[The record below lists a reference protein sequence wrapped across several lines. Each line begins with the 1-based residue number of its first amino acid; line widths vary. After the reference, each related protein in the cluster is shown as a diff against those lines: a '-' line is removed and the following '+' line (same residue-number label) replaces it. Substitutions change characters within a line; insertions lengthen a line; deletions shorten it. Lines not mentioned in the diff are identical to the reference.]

1 MSIVPHEKVDRTEY
15 LKKYYQDNKEKYIK
29 YRQDNKEKLAANN
42 KKYKQDNKEKYIK
55 YRQDN
60 REKIVEY
67 NKKYRQDN
75 REKIVE
81 YNKKYRQDNKEKM
94 VEYDKKYRQDNKEK
108 LAANSKKYRQGNK
121 EKVVVHNTKTRAN
134 KNNIPFDIDEDYIKN
149 IWPKDNRCPIF
160 KIKLEQS
167 NLYAGDQSP
176 SLDRIIPKLGYV
188 KGNVQVMSS
197 KANRIKNNATFEE
210 LIIIGKYYEKQL
222 SSRT

>member
-1 MSIVPHEKVDRTEY
+1 MFIVPHEKVDRTEY

-42 KKYKQDNKEKYIK
+42 KKYKQDNKEKIVE

-67 NKKYRQDN
+67 SKKYRQGN

-81 YNKKYRQDNKEKM
+81 YNKKYRQDNKEKI
-94 VEYDKKYRQDNKEK
+94 VESLKKYRQNNKEK
-108 LAANSKKYRQGNK
+108 LIVRWA
-121 EKVVVHNTKTRAN
+121 KTRAN
-134 KNNIPFDIDEDYIKN
+134 KNNVPFDIDEDYIKK
-149 IWPKDNRCPIF
+149 IWPKHNICPIF
-160 KIKLEQS
+160 KIKFERG
-167 NLYAGDQSP
+167 NLDQSP

-188 KGNVQVMSS
+188 KGNVQVMSH

-210 LIIIGKYYEKQL
+210 LIIIGKYYERQVQAVLK
-222 SSRT
+222 

>member
-15 LKKYYQDNKEKYIK
+15 LKKYYQDNKEKYI
-29 YRQDNKEKLAANN
+29 
-42 KKYKQDNKEKYIK
+42 
-55 YRQDN
+55 
-60 REKIVEY
+60 
-67 NKKYRQDN
+67 
-75 REKIVE
+75 
-81 YNKKYRQDNKEKM
+81 
-94 VEYDKKYRQDNKEK
+94 KYRQDNKEK

-188 KGNVQVMSS
+188 KGNVQIMSH

>member
-1 MSIVPHEKVDRTEY
+1 MFIVPHEKVDRTEY
-15 LKKYYQDNKEKYIK
+15 LKKYYKDNKEKYI
-29 YRQDNKEKLAANN
+29 
-42 KKYKQDNKEKYIK
+42 
-55 YRQDN
+55 
-60 REKIVEY
+60 
-67 NKKYRQDN
+67 
-75 REKIVE
+75 
-81 YNKKYRQDNKEKM
+81 
-94 VEYDKKYRQDNKEK
+94 KYRQDNKEK

-210 LIIIGKYYEKQL
+210 LIIIGKYYERQL
-222 SSRT
+222 QAVLK